1 VGDFDDIKSR
11 PITRESV
18 AGHERTFGPSS
29 DEVRTPKR
37 TRYVYRNG
45 RCVEQ
50 GGPEDTGPEEREDD
64 LARNH
69 IVSDLYMV
77 GTTTLDDNG
86 KPVDLGSRAKR
97 RAYMKENGL
106 SDMSDWR
113 NYWADAEKRRAA
125 VRDGT
130 ADRTARREAIG
141 RAMYEAA
148 KRGR

>member
-1 VGDFDDIKSR
+1 MGDFEDIKSR
-11 PITRESV
+11 AVTPEYME
-18 AGHERTFGPSS
+18 GHARTFGSGS
-29 DEVRTPKR
+29 DEVRPPRR

-50 GGPEDTGPEEREDD
+50 GGPEDTGPEERED

-69 IVSDLYMV
+69 IMSDLYMV

-106 SDMSDWR
+106 SDMSDWK
-113 NYWADAEKRRAA
+113 NYWADAEKKREAIRNGTFDRAA
-125 VRDGT
+125 RRD
-130 ADRTARREAIG
+130 AIG
-141 RAMYEAA
+141 RAVYEAS
-148 KRGR
+148 KKGR